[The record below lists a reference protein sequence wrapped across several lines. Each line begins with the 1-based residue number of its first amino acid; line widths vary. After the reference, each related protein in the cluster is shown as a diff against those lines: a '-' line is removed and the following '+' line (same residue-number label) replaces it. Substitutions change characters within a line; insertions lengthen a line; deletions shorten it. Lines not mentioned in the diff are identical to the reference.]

1 MGRDRINV
9 LTKPENHYI
18 SSVFFLSALFW
29 EFLMLL
35 IFINNNSF
43 LESNSKYIFRD
54 RGFIH
59 NPPFALWT
67 NYLHTNFSNIFNN
80 PYSSTS

>member
-1 MGRDRINV
+1 
-9 LTKPENHYI
+9 
-18 SSVFFLSALFW
+18 
-29 EFLMLL
+29 MLL

-54 RGFIH
+54 RGFLH
-59 NPPFALWT
+59 NPPFALWP
-67 NYLHTNFSNIFNN
+67 NYLQTNFSNIFNN